1 MPSAATTLFRKN
13 NCRTLFLIEG
23 RTAKQAQYRPTQR
36 MKTRCPR
43 LGALIFAAG
52 FTLSC
57 VTPVIIGDERRNSD
71 PIKVNPAAQ
80 EYAKNLIQQ
89 GHVVV
94 DKRNAWSEHQP
105 SAEEENEFI
114 RQHGFEEYAKWHLGI
129 DDTHAENTKARYKFP
144 YGDFKNVHR
153 SALLAAKGRA
163 RQHSYSDIENAAV
176 QLLEMIHSE
185 KTQATSPP

>member
-1 MPSAATTLFRKN
+1 M
-13 NCRTLFLIEG
+13 IV
-23 RTAKQAQYRPTQR
+23 
-36 MKTRCPR
+36 
-43 LGALIFAAG
+43 AAG
-52 FTLSC
+52 FVAFCGASLT
-57 VTPVIIGDERRNSD
+57 VANERQRSD
-71 PIKVNPAAQ
+71 PIKVNLAAQ
-80 EYAKNLIQQ
+80 EHAKNLIQQ
-89 GHVVV
+89 GHVIV

-129 DDTHAENTKARYKFP
+129 DERHAEDTKARYKFP
-144 YGDFKNVHR
+144 YGDLKNVHR

-185 KTQATSPP
+185 KKQATSPP

>member
-1 MPSAATTLFRKN
+1 MKIKPQML
-13 NCRTLFLIEG
+13 LIV
-23 RTAKQAQYRPTQR
+23 
-36 MKTRCPR
+36 
-43 LGALIFAAG
+43 AAG
-52 FTLSC
+52 LVAFCGASLT
-57 VTPVIIGDERRNSD
+57 VANERQRSD
-71 PIKVNPAAQ
+71 PIKVNLAAQ
-80 EYAKNLIQQ
+80 EHAKNLIQQ
-89 GHVVV
+89 GHVIV

-129 DDTHAENTKARYKFP
+129 DERHAEDTKARYKFP

-185 KTQATSPP
+185 KKQATSPP

>member
-1 MPSAATTLFRKN
+1 ML
-13 NCRTLFLIEG
+13 LIV
-23 RTAKQAQYRPTQR
+23 
-36 MKTRCPR
+36 
-43 LGALIFAAG
+43 AAG
-52 FTLSC
+52 LVAFCGASLT
-57 VTPVIIGDERRNSD
+57 VANERQRSD
-71 PIKVNPAAQ
+71 PIKVNLAAQ
-80 EYAKNLIQQ
+80 EHAKNLIQQ
-89 GHVVV
+89 GHVIV
-94 DKRNAWSEHQP
+94 DKRNVWSEHQP

-129 DDTHAENTKARYKFP
+129 DERHAEDTKARYKFP

-185 KTQATSPP
+185 KKQATSPP